1 MVDITQYCGGVCELI
16 PPGYHLAMMP
26 IQWVN
31 SASASGVR
39 QTYRPL
45 RTVKKCH
52 FHSLR
57 SDIVTAIF
65 GAHRVRTS

>member
-31 SASASGVR
+31 SASASGV
-39 QTYRPL
+39 
-45 RTVKKCH
+45 K
-52 FHSLR
+52 
-57 SDIVTAIF
+57 
-65 GAHRVRTS
+65 AHLSAAAHGEKVPRAVIEL